1 MLEESFIKNV
11 NILANF
17 FNDEKFVE
25 GIKNLDDTTDEKIN
39 LISSMNIAEIVE
51 DLKKGNYLGNRKI
64 DIDLRLNNQSNES
77 ECTYK
82 SITLTLNNGIT
93 HTIEFTRVD
102 ESGNSVI
109 EELSS
114 YTAIYTKLIDGI
126 ESYNTAEPD
135 TQKHI
140 VNYEIDV
147 INETIDDL
155 PTLLRIRD
163 TDGSA
168 CNIDRI
174 TLEYYNGGTPI
185 ENNPSYFWAKTTSS
199 LEVLANRVGD
209 IIALGEDID
218 KIIALSDKEDE
229 IQALYDMRVVLAELH
244 TDLSKIVRVYAS
256 IDNVDYI
263 VDTLETKMDYTKDT
277 LETKMDYTK
286 DTLES
291 KMDYTKDTLETKMD
305 SVLDIKDDILLVP
318 TKVSEV
324 KEIRDELTGI
334 TPEITQLSFGQPIH
348 VTYSKDTGKLS
359 FYIPQGAKGEKG
371 DPFNVDA
378 IGLAADR
385 SDYNNQPKGY
395 AYLATDESKLYFKMS
410 DLDEDNWSIGSP
422 FGKGDTGNGI
432 IDIQR
437 TAGDGSAGTV
447 DTYTITLDDGSVRT
461 FSVTNGVDTYTKA
474 EIDNKINSLDT
485 EKYLNTASFNNE
497 TNTLTLRLNDGTTQ
511 NIIIPDDKIL
521 LVNDLATGGT
531 NKALSAQQG
540 VEILTLINNIK
551 SFDYSS
557 DTNPTVKTNP
567 NETGATWIN
576 KTSGEIFVCI
586 DNYTN
591 DNIWKGT
598 SGTSILNTINVV
610 DFFGDGSGKS
620 LYEFNDNFLDTG
632 GITTAGNNG
641 SGSVVFENN
650 ISPKIKNIVGNEYY
664 NGFQFNFNL
673 SDGSIDTSDKS
684 ISFWFKREYARYK
697 SFEFEGVA
705 LGQLNHEQVYF
716 ITIVAQDSE
725 ATIYLDGSLYTTL
738 SLSSIR
744 KQYLSFGQAIS
755 EQFVPHIAW
764 VRMFDRVLTAEEI
777 IELYNE
783 KDYLRI

>member
-1 MLEESFIKNV
+1 MEEKISFI
-11 NILANF
+11 
-17 FNDEKFVE
+17 E
-25 GIKNLDDTTDEKIN
+25 TIN
-39 LISSMNIAEIVE
+39 QIRERLPAIQEASDLFDKEIVDRLE
-51 DLKKGNYLGNRKI
+51 KLALMDLSQITSDLKKGNYLGNRKI
-64 DIDLRLNNQSNES
+64 DIDLRLNNQSDES
-77 ECTYK
+77 ECAYK
-82 SITLTLNNGIT
+82 SITLTLNNGIS

-126 ESYNTAEPD
+126 ESYNTDEPD

-185 ENNPSYFWAKTTSS
+185 ANNPSYFWAKTTSS

-432 IDIQR
+432 TDIQR

-447 DTYTITLDDGSVRT
+447 DTYTITLDDGSVYT
-461 FSVTNGVDTYTKA
+461 FSVTNGVDTYTKS
-474 EIDNKINSLDT
+474 EIDARIQTAKNELLGGAGGAYDTLKELEGELQDNDAAIVTILTVQNSKANASEVYTKTQIDDFHFVDDKGNTYYKTNRGMIYIGKLRYSH
-485 EKYLNTASFNNE
+485 EKSIASGFKHTIFLLSDGTCKAVGSNTRGQ
-497 TNTLTLRLNDGTTQ
+497 LGDGTTTDRST
-511 NIIIPDDKIL
+511 P
-521 LVNDLATGGT
+521 
-531 NKALSAQQG
+531 
-540 VEILTLINNIK
+540 
-551 SFDYSS
+551 
-557 DTNPTVKTNP
+557 
-567 NETGATWIN
+567 
-576 KTSGEIFVCI
+576 
-586 DNYTN
+586 
-591 DNIWKGT
+591 
-598 SGTSILNTINVV
+598 V
-610 DFFGDGSGKS
+610 DV
-620 LYEFNDNFLDTG
+620 L
-632 GITTAGNNG
+632 
-641 SGSVVFENN
+641 N
-650 ISPKIKNIVGNEYY
+650 ISNCVGIACGNSYTI
-664 NGFQFNFNL
+664 FLL
-673 SDGSIDTSDKS
+673 SDGTCKAVGSNT
-684 ISFWFKREYARYK
+684 R
-697 SFEFEGVA
+697 
-705 LGQLNHEQVYF
+705 GQLGDGTTTDRSTPVDVLNISNCVGIACGNSY
-716 ITIVAQDSE
+716 TIFLLSDGTCKAVGSNTSGQLGDGTTTDRSTPVDVLNISNCVGIASQSAHTIFLLSDGTCK
-725 ATIYLDGSLYTTL
+725 ATGFNESGQLGDGTTTDRSTPVNTLYINQ
-738 SLSSIR
+738 IR
-744 KQYLSFGQAIS
+744 
-755 EQFVPHIAW
+755 
-764 VRMFDRVLTAEEI
+764 R
-777 IELYNE
+777 
-783 KDYLRI
+783 

>member
-1 MLEESFIKNV
+1 MEEKISFI
-11 NILANF
+11 
-17 FNDEKFVE
+17 E
-25 GIKNLDDTTDEKIN
+25 TIN
-39 LISSMNIAEIVE
+39 QIRERLPAIQEASDLFDKEIVDRLE
-51 DLKKGNYLGNRKI
+51 KLALMDLSQITSDLKKGNYLGNRKI
-64 DIDLRLNNQSNES
+64 DIDLRLNNQSDES
-77 ECTYK
+77 ECAYK
-82 SITLTLNNGIT
+82 SITLTLNNGIS

-126 ESYNTAEPD
+126 ESYNTDEPD

-185 ENNPSYFWAKTTSS
+185 ANNPSYFWAKTTSS

-263 VDTLETKMDYTKDT
+263 VDT

-432 IDIQR
+432 TDIQR

-447 DTYTITLDDGSVRT
+447 DTYTITLDDESVYT

-511 NIIIPDDKIL
+511 NITIPDDKIL

-557 DTNPTVKTNP
+557 DTNPTAKTNP

-598 SGTSILNTINVV
+598 NDTSIFNTINVV

-650 ISPKIKNIVGNEYY
+650 ISPKIKNIVGNEFY
-664 NGFQFNFNL
+664 NGFHFNFNL
-673 SDGSIDTSDKS
+673 SEGSTDTSDKS
-684 ISFWFKREYARYK
+684 ISFWFKREYGSYK
-697 SFEFEGVA
+697 SFEFERVA